1 VASGGKIESI
11 RVEHPVLG
19 AAVSIFD
26 NRRQALGSLIVYQAF
41 ALLGV
46 LGVYIGGSDL
56 AGGSALLGWAEVA
69 GGLVVAIYSVRAVLI
84 AARRLRHPTAL
95 VIGTDGFEYSGGNGP
110 VGWDEVASISDP
122 VPPPRVPKALRV
134 HLQDPD
140 DYVARHALSPVARV
154 MLRISRY
161 DLLLGRDTLM
171 PVESVHVLMG
181 KRLAEYRQT
190 RHDGAAA
197 PASGAPKRRRASL
210 RH

>member
-19 AAVSIFD
+19 PAVSIFD
-26 NRRQALGSLIVYQAF
+26 NRRQALGSLFAYLAF
-41 ALLGV
+41 ALLGI

-56 AGGSALLGWAEVA
+56 ASGSDLLGLAEVA
-69 GGLVVAIYSVRAVLI
+69 GGVVLGLYSVRAALT

-95 VIGTDGFEYSGGNGP
+95 VIGTDGFEYFGGNGP

-140 DYVARHALSPVARV
+140 DYVVRHALSPVARV
-154 MLRISRY
+154 FLRTSRY

-171 PVESVHVLMG
+171 TVKQVHALMG
-181 KRLAEYRQT
+181 KRLAEYRQA